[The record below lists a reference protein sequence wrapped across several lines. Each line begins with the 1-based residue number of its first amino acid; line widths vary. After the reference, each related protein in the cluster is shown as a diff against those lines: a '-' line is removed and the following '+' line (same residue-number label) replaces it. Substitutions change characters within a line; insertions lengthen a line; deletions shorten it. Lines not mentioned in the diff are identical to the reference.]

1 MQQSGRC
8 CSVPGQE
15 ERNARARERG
25 ERNTRESVQNEERV
39 CPASGRRAV
48 VYKAPCERAG
58 ARAGEY
64 VQRKH
69 VPAHGASSMARRPC
83 DRAWSGQM
91 ICTGSMHS
99 MYRAY
104 EVAIQYI
111 QARERTERKR
121 GNGKRAGE
129 GVGARMGDAGARRSV
144 GRQRAW
150 LRVTG

>member
-1 MQQSGRC
+1 M
-8 CSVPGQE
+8 PGE
-15 ERNARARERG
+15 WAASS
-25 ERNTRESVQNEERV
+25 SVQGAVRACRRQGRGICTEEASPGTRRV
-39 CPASGRRAV
+39 
-48 VYKAPCERAG
+48 
-58 ARAGEY
+58 
-64 VQRKH
+64 Q
-69 VPAHGASSMARRPC
+69 HGAAAVRPGMEWA
-83 DRAWSGQM
+83 DDM
-91 ICTGSMHS
+91 YS

-129 GVGARMGDAGARRSV
+129 GVGARMSDAGARRSV

>member
-1 MQQSGRC
+1 MVRP
-8 CSVPGQE
+8 V
-15 ERNARARERG
+15 
-25 ERNTRESVQNEERV
+25 
-39 CPASGRRAV
+39 SGRRAV

-129 GVGARMGDAGARRSV
+129 GVGARMSDAGARRSV